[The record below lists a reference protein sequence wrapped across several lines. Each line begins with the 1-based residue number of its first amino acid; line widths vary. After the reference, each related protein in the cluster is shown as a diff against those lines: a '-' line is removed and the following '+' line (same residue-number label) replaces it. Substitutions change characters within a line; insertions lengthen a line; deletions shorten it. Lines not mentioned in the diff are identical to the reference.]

1 MDPIDLRSD
10 TVTRPDD
17 AMRAAMATAEVGDD
31 VFGEDPTVRTLEEEA
46 AHRLGMEAGLFVP
59 SGTMGN
65 QIAIHLHTRRG
76 DEILCDAQSHIIHYE
91 MGGLAA
97 ISGVQARP
105 LPSSDGLLV
114 PAEVEAAIVQDVPY
128 QSRTTAIVVENSHNL
143 AGGTVYPV
151 ERIRELTKLASSRS
165 LKIHLD
171 GARVF
176 NAAVALDREVRDLTA
191 GFDSV
196 SFCLSKGLGA
206 PVGSILCGRTDWI
219 LEARRVRK
227 MLGGGMRQVGVLAAA
242 GLLALRDGPARLAED
257 HRNARL
263 LAAGLAELEGI
274 EVEDDGVRSNIVI
287 CRLRENTAARLTRA
301 LAERGVLAIPLLG
314 DKLRFVTHRDVS
326 RDQILLAIEAAREA
340 LATTAPL

>member
-1 MDPIDLRSD
+1 MALRQLLMASWRSTCGVEGEENLMDPIDLRSD

-17 AMRAAMATAEVGDD
+17 AMRAAMAAAVVGDD
-31 VFGEDPTVRTLEEEA
+31 VFGEDPTVRALEEEA
-46 AHRLGMEAGLFVP
+46 ADRLGLEAGLFVP

-76 DEILCDAQSHIIHYE
+76 DEILCDAQSHIILYE

-97 ISGVQARP
+97 ISGVQPRP

-114 PAEVEAAIVQDVPY
+114 AAEVEAAIVQEVPY

-151 ERIRELTKLASSRS
+151 ERIRALTELASLRG

-176 NAAVALDREVRDLTA
+176 NAAVALDCQVADLTA

-227 MLGGGMRQVGVLAAA
+227 MLGGGMRQVGVLAA
-242 GLLALRDGPARLAED
+242 G
-257 HRNARL
+257 
-263 LAAGLAELEGI
+263 
-274 EVEDDGVRSNIVI
+274 RS
-287 CRLRENTAARLTRA
+287 C
-301 LAERGVLAIPLLG
+301 
-314 DKLRFVTHRDVS
+314 
-326 RDQILLAIEAAREA
+326 
-340 LATTAPL
+340 